1 MRLGFALIQESSGQR
16 LINRRNPTP
25 INPNRKAG
33 RLMHQ
38 PVGVVIA
45 GCRIASMTARS
56 PSAASSFS
64 DLYQDLV
71 AVTREHEATRQMS
84 ISDITQERLSALG

>member
-1 MRLGFALIQESSGQR
+1 VRLGFALIQESSGQR

-25 INPNRKAG
+25 INPDRKAG
-33 RLMHQ
+33 RLMRQ

-56 PSAASSFS
+56 PSAAPSFS
-64 DLYQDLV
+64 IEWE
-71 AVTREHEATRQMS
+71 RE
-84 ISDITQERLSALG
+84 DG